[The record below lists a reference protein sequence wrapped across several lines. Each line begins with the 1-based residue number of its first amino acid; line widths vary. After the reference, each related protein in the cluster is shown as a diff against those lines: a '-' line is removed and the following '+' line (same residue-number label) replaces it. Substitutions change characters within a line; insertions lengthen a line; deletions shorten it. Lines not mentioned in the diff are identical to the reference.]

1 MCVDT
6 IGERIHNSR
15 VQLGLN
21 QRELCEKA
29 GITVSAL
36 SRYESGQREPKAT
49 ILARLATSLNV
60 STDYLLALTNFKSP
74 HYEEDL
80 NSIEN
85 ILKNTRQLLD
95 KDELTFNGLPAS
107 KEVIDSILKALRIGL
122 LVVLED

>member
-1 MCVDT
+1 MYVDT

-15 VQLGLN
+15 IQLGLN

-60 STDYLLALTNFKSP
+60 STDYLLGLTNFEYP

>member
-60 STDYLLALTNFKSP
+60 STDYLLGLTNFKSP

-80 NSIEN
+80 NSVEN